1 MKKTE
6 KNFIIISDFSIRS
19 NNRGTAALGYGAIS
33 FLQEKGYINDSF
45 EILKYR
51 FFKNPFR
58 RRKHHV
64 VDELEIN
71 GKKWKSH
78 TINVWFAE
86 KWLFKHHI
94 LFLNTP
100 FKKTIKRLK
109 VVAALNGGDGLTD
122 IYGEKWLNFRL
133 PEMNFAME
141 LNIPFVIMPQTI
153 GPFIDKTNKN
163 RIINILKKADKIYVR
178 DTNFVT
184 ELKESNLHYELTKDL
199 SYYMLPSPFPI
210 TIQKPCVGINIS
222 GLAYSNQFG
231 NLVGQFNSYPQ
242 LITQLVKRFQ
252 AKGCHVYI
260 IPHAYNVNKPE
271 TNNDDMQASQE
282 FYDGLDDK
290 TNVHFIN
297 QDLISPQVKYLISQ
311 MDFFIG
317 TRMHANFAA
326 IFTGVPVFGL
336 AYSYKFKGAFESNGI
351 FDRICEINNLP
362 ESEIDAVVSK
372 IEKVYNNDVISN
384 LVENE

>member
-1 MKKTE
+1 MKKT
-6 KNFIIISDFSIRS
+6 KKKYIIISDFSIRS

-33 FLQEKGYINDSF
+33 FLLEKGFIDENY
-45 EILKYR
+45 EIIKYCYYL
-51 FFKNPFR
+51 NPFR
-58 RRKHHV
+58 RRKY
-64 VDELEIN
+64 DEIEELEIK

-78 TINVWFAE
+78 TIYVWFVE
-86 KWLFKHHI
+86 KWLYKHHI

-122 IYGEKWLNFRL
+122 IYGERWLNNRL

-141 LNIPFVIMPQTI
+141 FNIPFVIMPQTI
-153 GPFIDKTNKN
+153 GPFIDKANKN
-163 RIINILKKADKIYVR
+163 RIISILKKADKIYVR

-184 ELKESNLHYELTKDL
+184 ELKESNLHHELTKDL
-199 SYYMLPSPFPI
+199 SYFMQPSTFPI

-222 GLAYSNQFG
+222 GLAYSNLFG
-231 NLVGQFNSYPQ
+231 NLAGQFDSYPQ

-297 QDLISPQVKYLISQ
+297 QDLISPQVKFLISQ

-351 FDRICEINNLP
+351 FDRICEINNLS
-362 ESEIDAVVSK
+362 ESEIGKVVSMV
-372 IEKVYNNDVISN
+372 EMAYNKDVIK
-384 LVENE
+384 NE